1 MPQPTSSDVHVDAVL
16 TNLSIAY
23 IQNQAHFIA
32 GQVFPTVPVEKQSDK
47 YFVYTKGDWFRD
59 EAQKRAPGTE
69 SAGSG
74 YTLSTDTYS
83 ADVYAF
89 HKDIDDQTRANSDS
103 PLNPDRDA
111 TQFVTQRMLMRQEI
125 DWFSTYFTTGVWAGG
140 ETLTGTDQWNDASSD
155 PIDVVETGKAAIL
168 TGTGLMP
175 NTLTVGYDVHR
186 QLRNHPD
193 IIDRIKYTSG
203 SPIGNSVIAGFFG
216 IERYLVSM
224 GIKNTAVEGATTVMA
239 NIAGKHA
246 LLTHSASTPSTL
258 TPSAGYC
265 FKWRGVSDGL
275 NKDVGITRLRMPQ
288 LRSDRIEAQ
297 MAWDNKVVATD
308 LGYFI
313 ENAVA

>member
-1 MPQPTSSDVHVDAVL
+1 MPQPTTSDVHVDAVL
-16 TNLSIAY
+16 TNMSVAY
-23 IQNQAHFIA
+23 IQNQAHFVA

-47 YFVYTKGDWFRD
+47 YFIYTKGDWFRD
-59 EAQKRAPGTE
+59 EAQLRAPGTE

-89 HKDIDDQTRANSDS
+89 HKDIDDQTRKNSDS

-125 DWFSTYFTTGVWAGG
+125 DWFSTYFTQGVW
-140 ETLTGTDQWNDASSD
+140 ETDVILTGTDQWNDASSD
-155 PIDVVETGKAAIL
+155 PIDVIETGKATIL
-168 TGTGLMP
+168 TDTGLMP

-193 IIDRIKYTSG
+193 IIDRVKYTSG
-203 SPIGNSVIAGFFG
+203 APIGNSVIADFFG
-216 IERYLVSM
+216 IDRYLVSM
-224 GIKNTAVEGATTVMA
+224 GIKNTAAEGVADVMA

-246 LLTHSASTPSTL
+246 LLTHSASSPSTL

-265 FKWRGVSDGL
+265 FKWRGISDGL
-275 NKDVGITRLRMPQ
+275 NKDVGITRMRMAS

-297 MAWDNKVVATD
+297 MAWDNKVVALD

-313 ENAVA
+313 ANAVA

>member
-1 MPQPTSSDVHVDAVL
+1 MPQPTTRDVHVDAVL
-16 TNLSIAY
+16 TNMSIAY